1 MENKGVSM
9 QTQNAYNQKSGEQFE
24 RLTVSPWQLVAGIDA
39 GGAGH
44 PVYCGECGGLLH
56 D

>member
-1 MENKGVSM
+1 M
-9 QTQNAYNQKSGEQFE
+9 QPIAYNQKSGEQFE
-24 RLTVSPWQLVAGIDA
+24 RLTVSPWQLVAGIST
-39 GGAGH
+39 GGAVGH